1 MVPFVKAKSEIN
13 IRLYVRLLILF
24 LGVILMLR
32 LSSYAIYATGA
43 FVLYA
48 ISQKRVEFSLF
59 ALMLVVSL
67 AIMNPLFFTKEF
79 SFYLVTRVSLLLM
92 AGMMTIRAGFKRNAW
107 FLSPFNW
114 LYAYMGYIMITSLTG
129 WAPLISELKA
139 ILFLVFILALI
150 QSVSAAVSSG
160 VDIRMVRA
168 AMLVVAS
175 FYIFGSVMTIPFPN
189 IGQSMILMQAEWWGE
204 SVDLSQSTGLFNG
217 VTWHSQTLGPTVA
230 MLNAFLLSDYL
241 CGFKKRNALYLAL
254 LAAVP
259 VLVYMTSSR
268 TSLLAYL
275 LSIFASVF
283 FFMGEK
289 RASQSKK
296 SQVLMNVLFL
306 TLLAAVGLVVYPGGL
321 ERAEA
326 FLRKT
331 RDVENIDRS
340 VALSE
345 SMTAT
350 RMGLVEKGMANF
362 RERPLIGNGFQV
374 SKEMQGFDS
383 SNTKML
389 FSAPIEKGVL
399 PVMVLEEGGA
409 IGAAL
414 FLAFV
419 LALYVKYRKLQFT
432 CFLSTF
438 TVFLGLNS
446 GEAAFFSTSG
456 GGGILWMVC
465 FCALLMDVHRRR
477 TMLSMEQERL
487 NNPGA
492 VRPRFA

>member
-1 MVPFVKAKSEIN
+1 M
-13 IRLYVRLLILF
+13 
-24 LGVILMLR
+24 VILLGTILVLR
-32 LSSYAIYATGA
+32 VSQYAIYAIGGL
-43 FVLYA
+43 VVYA
-48 ISQKRVEFSLF
+48 LSQKRVEFSLF

-67 AIMNPLFFTKEF
+67 AIMNPLFFTKGM
-79 SFYLVTRVSLLLM
+79 SFYLVTRISLLLM

-107 FLSPFNW
+107 FLAPFNW
-114 LYAYMGYIMITSLTG
+114 LYIYMGYIMLSSLYG
-129 WAPLISELKA
+129 WAPLISELKS
-139 ILFLVFILALI
+139 ILFLVFILAMI
-150 QSVSAAVSSG
+150 QSISLAVSTG
-160 VDIRMVRA
+160 VDVRMVRA
-168 AMLVVAS
+168 AMLVVAC
-175 FYIFGSVMTIPFPN
+175 FYIFGSVLSIPFPS

-230 MLNAFLLSDYL
+230 MLNAFVLSDYL
-241 CGFKKRNALYLAL
+241 SNLRKRSMLYLAL

-259 VLVYMTSSR
+259 ILVYMTSSR
-268 TSLLAYL
+268 TALFAYL
-275 LSIFASVF
+275 LSVFASVF

-289 RASQSKK
+289 HASSSKK
-296 SQVLMNVLFL
+296 GKVLMNL
-306 TLLAAVGLVVYPGGL
+306 TLLVIVSAAAIFVLPGGL
-321 ERAEA
+321 MRVEG

-331 RDVENIDRS
+331 REIENMDRS

-345 SMTAT
+345 SLTKT
-350 RMGLVEKGMANF
+350 RMGLVESGWANF
-362 RERPLIGNGFQV
+362 KEKPILGNGFQV
-374 SKEMQGFDS
+374 SKQMQGIDS
-383 SNTKML
+383 SDTKML

-399 PVMVLEEGGA
+399 PVMVLEEGGV
-409 IGAAL
+409 IGAGL

-419 LALYVKYRKLQFT
+419 LSLYAKYRKLQFT

-438 TVFLGLNS
+438 TVFLGLNF

-492 VRPRFA
+492 ARPRFA